1 MNEWSD
7 NEEINEVDFFVLPSE
22 KVPALTDKEDTDEN
36 QVGKQGL
43 PNDVCKNTQ
52 IKTTEF
58 MLI

>member
-22 KVPALTDKEDTDEN
+22 KVDALTDKEDTDED

-43 PNDVCKNTQ
+43 SNDVCKNTQ